1 MPDTSRTLLGFDY
14 GKKRIGVAVGQE
26 ITATAQPLETVHM
39 VQDKP
44 DWAHITRL
52 LAQWKPDLLIIGE
65 PKNMDSTENDMTRAA
80 RRFANQLNGRYNLP
94 IELVDERLTSMEA
107 EEIIT
112 EQRRAG
118 RMKKK
123 SSKAALDQVAA
134 QLILQAWFYQ

>member
-1 MPDTSRTLLGFDY
+1 MHDTSRTLLGFDY

-26 ITATAQPLETVHM
+26 ITSSAQALVTVHM
-39 VQDKP
+39 VQNKP
-44 DWAHITRL
+44 DWDHISRL
-52 LAQWKPDLLIIGE
+52 LDQWKPDLLIIGE
-65 PKNMDSTENDMTRAA
+65 PTNMDGTEHEMTRAA

-118 RMKKK
+118 RIKKK

-134 QLILQAWFYQ
+134 QLILQTWFYQ

>member
-1 MPDTSRTLLGFDY
+1 MADLSRTLLGFDY

-26 ITATAQPLETVHM
+26 ITGSAQPLVTVHM
-39 VQDKP
+39 VQNKP
-44 DWAHITRL
+44 DWDHITRL
-52 LAQWKPDLLIIGE
+52 LEQWKPDLLIVGE
-65 PKNMDSTENDMTRAA
+65 PKNMDDTENDMTRAA

-94 IELVDERLTSMEA
+94 IALVDERLTSMEA

-118 RMKKK
+118 RIKKK

-134 QLILQAWFYQ
+134 QLILQTWLYQ

>member
-26 ITATAQPLETVHM
+26 ITATAQPLVTVHR

-44 DWAHITRL
+44 DWDHITRL

-65 PKNMDSTENDMTRAA
+65 PTNMDGTENDMTRAA

-94 IELVDERLTSMEA
+94 TELVDERLTSMEA

-112 EQRRAG
+112 EQRRTG

-134 QLILQAWFYQ
+134 QLILQTWFYQ